1 MKYVLKIENCSF
13 TGGGGEDRNKAI
25 GELRIDDG
33 LNEFAERFGVEFMA
47 RELPLELPV
56 FPVNVEDAL
65 AEKIRENSGAEMA
78 FLVIVEIGLEDVLDD
93 FGICCDDLTLTKG
106 ATKDEGGRGLVIE
119 NLSRPV
125 VEAVSV
131 FDEREIRTEDWV
143 GPGEFTGFRREEI
156 CEGGLNVGDEEE
168 GE

>member
-13 TGGGGEDRNKAI
+13 SGGGGKDRKKAI
-25 GELRIDDG
+25 GELCIDDG

-47 RELPLELPV
+47 RELPLELPIFAV
-56 FPVNVEDAL
+56 YVEDAVT
-65 AEKIRENSGAEMA
+65 EKIRENSGAEMA
-78 FLVIVEIGLEDVLDD
+78 FLVVVEIGLEDVLDD
-93 FGICCDDLTLTKG
+93 FGVCCDDLTLTKG

-119 NLSRPV
+119 NVRHPV

-131 FDEREIRTEDWV
+131 FDDREIRTEDWV
-143 GPGEFTGFRREEI
+143 GSGESSGFRREEI